1 MKILKN
7 ITSISKAKKAFV
19 CALSAAF
26 AISAAAGVATLAGGD
41 IANAMLSTNIA
52 STITSGGL
60 WNVDDQKFNARPVKD
75 LVKQLTGKP
84 NGTLADLEQA
94 LSESEKGTL
103 TATQIAANNGGKD
116 VVLDSGSNGIQK
128 FTPTYVSR
136 LESGEIIVTLWYAYS
151 QLTEPFSAGWY
162 TGNNADFE
170 FPANMYSSSYIRS
183 FLNGTPYAQ
192 AEGAEPYSTALNI
205 TDSSAVTLNYVGAWE
220 SNYKNFL
227 SDGLTQFMVQPKF
240 VPWQVEAVIKESD
253 SFTDTDAPNSQ
264 LSGEGLNMN
273 PGSQKYLTKGEKGVY
288 YDSWGNDYMWLP
300 SMMEIGFAQNEKS
313 YPGLWDTT
321 VSQRLN
327 KDGKDST
334 TNANGQSIV
343 GGYWT
348 RSADA
353 NASCR
358 NVYYIRNSDFG
369 DNARECDRMSV
380 RPAFHLNLTKVLASL
395 GDNQDNSDLQDEW
408 NRTVEKSL
416 STGRQQTFTLKRN
429 WIADASDDETLS
441 TSFGDG
447 VGFDSG
453 RLCVPQGANIKL
465 NLNGYK
471 IDRNLG
477 KSVDY
482 GNAIY
487 VQDNATFILED
498 TSSAQT
504 GMISGAFNAIDGGGA
519 ILSYSPVIINGGTIC
534 NNKTVKGGGTGIMSR
549 NRVTVNG
556 GTFCNN
562 YAGANGAGSGGA
574 MVVVGEAEINGGVM
588 SDNTAY
594 GTGGAIYVHVLSS
607 LVINGGEILR
617 NYGVSSGGAIASSA
631 AKVSLYG
638 GYIEGNY
645 TLGHG
650 GGVHSYYSDKYS
662 RDYGAVN
669 IYGGEITDNHA
680 QTNGGGIFTTNSN
693 VNIYDGK
700 VNNNRCVARGGG
712 IYVDTN
718 SKLAF
723 YNGEIN
729 DNVSVEHSGGI
740 YINNSSK
747 VTMHNGVMSGNY
759 TNGNG
764 GAVCVGTDGNGSF
777 IMNGGRII
785 NNITGGHG
793 SAIMLNPTTTVTING
808 GLITGNE
815 SKKGAAINNTGDD
828 TLTINGGQIFGNIN
842 SVRVEAPN
850 SNVCIVKDSKI
861 RIGKKL
867 PDNTKIGVHF
877 NSGGTGAV
885 TTGYTT
891 QGNVKAD
898 YNKYF
903 FADLNATNKIA
914 IVSDEIN
921 ITAASEPA
929 KTNVTWRISANGGTP
944 ANRPANEVY
953 YSMEYNPDAYYTI
966 DRVNMTEGISSIY
979 NQNGIPVSN
988 PVSQVGVY
996 KFTAKNPEKYNNP
1009 VYTFE
1014 ITPRSF
1020 NGNKLAV
1027 EVVEK
1032 NLIYNGGELKPE
1044 IKVTY
1049 EGFTLTE
1056 GTDYT
1061 VAYSN
1066 NINAGQGT
1074 VTVTGKGNYFNSKS
1088 VHFDIGKRNLQLR
1101 WGDGTVT
1108 YDGNS
1113 KGVQA
1118 FIEGALSGDTVN
1130 YGVVYEDRNGG
1141 ALNGRLVTPVNAGN
1155 YRAYAVVY
1163 NDNYQFATTAT
1174 VYKDFVIRPNS
1185 VEVVWDENSFTY
1197 TGSALAPTG
1206 YYLDIS
1212 GNRVPVTVGVAGVN
1226 GATLV
1231 GGNSVNAGQY
1241 LATATFADGNYAPA
1255 LDTATL
1261 GYRITPAG
1269 LNVNNGTLNLTYNGE
1284 GQSLTLTVSTA
1295 VTQGTIPQV
1304 SDLIITYYPVL
1315 EGGALGEALAG
1326 EPVAAGRYCAA
1337 VSVNNDNFTT
1347 NETKFYFDINKAD
1360 MSLTESG
1367 AAAGTAITLTYTGN
1381 GVALEFAATG
1391 VKSEN
1396 LDITVQYSANGV
1408 NYGDE
1413 LPVNAGLYTVKITEN
1428 SGNYAEK
1435 IINITVQ
1442 KKTVTVE
1449 WRQDDYAAADGTTF
1463 VWAYDGKKHAPL
1475 FETDDST
1482 VKLVVNGA
1490 ADNGTYTVTA
1500 AFANPEYSK
1509 NYQLVNATAA
1519 CRVENSVITQVLW
1532 YQYGAQTA
1540 LGADEVP
1547 EIEEISV
1554 YGSNGPRLSAY
1565 GVVSVAGAA
1574 KSSQIKLDV
1583 EYTLENGNL
1592 ASFAGM
1598 WSQGVYVARA
1608 SLTGVGALCELPSTV
1623 PADKNFSVV
1632 AQKHD
1637 TETVAGI
1644 VWAVEENGAFVPAA
1658 GYNFVYTGRPQ
1669 SPVALMPN
1677 DAAVEIDLSDPATYT
1692 VLETGGRYTNA
1703 GTYSAFIRP
1712 GNYNVAPEDASFT
1725 YTIAPKA
1732 IEVGWSGDTLSGG
1745 SFEWTFDGAEHGPVA
1760 AAKNVTGVTGEILI
1774 TVEKEVNAGTYTAV
1788 AKVNGNFTITES
1800 DDSSATQ
1807 EYTIKKRVINPLM
1820 VEWSAEDADDRDGYF
1835 VWTHDGASHAPAATL
1850 TVDGVELNIKVTG
1863 ATAEIGSHYAY
1874 AALDENDFANANYSL
1889 TGASK
1894 RFDIVRNTITQ
1905 VLWRDNEFTYDGA
1918 EHKPTAYYVN
1928 DDGEEV
1934 ELEVFGAR
1942 TDAGRY
1948 MAYVESD
1955 SLVLSGSTCE
1965 FTILPKKIAVE
1976 WTVTALVYNGQ
1987 MQKPVATV
1995 KDGRDDGT
2003 DITLQE
2009 GVDYTVTGYKN
2020 AGSHVAV
2027 ITFINGNYTYEEKTD
2042 TCAFEIAQ
2050 KKVTVYWQGVDGA
2063 MVWSY
2068 DGEEHAPE
2076 AQAEQND
2083 LVKGESITI
2092 TVLGAESRV
2101 GEYVAYA
2108 VTDDDNYYLA
2118 NADGNAAERT
2128 YRVKPYAITLEW
2140 HGNADKDGKFEWDYK
2155 GTESF
2160 APTATYTN
2168 WEKDEQGE
2176 YIVHELT
2183 VENGGIMGA
2192 QTDASEQAYT
2202 ATAMLPENCEFSG
2215 GNTKEFKIN
2224 KWTIQ
2229 QVDWSADENAEEIL
2243 DEDGVTVVGYRWTFD
2258 GEMHG
2263 PSAKVHATGASLVV
2277 TGEARGA
2284 GKYVAVAKLS
2294 NPENYAFSDDTAS
2307 QQIEFEILPKEVD
2320 IEWFGVGDVSESDE
2334 NASFDWAYTGNP
2346 ICPVPKFESVDGEMI
2361 TVPVS
2366 GAAITAST
2374 GEYYANA
2381 IDVFNDYNFSASSTM
2396 KAFTIHKKDIT
2407 VSWTGS
2413 VAGVDG
2419 VYTYEF
2425 NGTAQQ
2431 PFAQADV
2438 DGVKFTYSITDA
2450 DGKAVNTVI
2459 SVGTYTVTATP
2470 MDGNY
2475 NSGGEMSVT
2484 VVIEPKS
2491 VEVVWGE
2498 TTLTYNGQNIAP
2510 KAWFI
2515 DASGL
2520 AVELVVTVEGDHSA
2534 AGTYSAVPSLASG
2547 IKDYVLKSSDAQEYK
2562 IVKYTVD
2569 KVEWDFENEEW
2580 KQVTQVT
2587 PPEVTPDP
2595 DEGEDNPVT
2604 GE

>member
-7 ITSISKAKKAFV
+7 INSISKAKKAFV

-41 IANAMLSTNIA
+41 IANAMLKTDITA
-52 STITSGGL
+52 TVTSGGL
-60 WNVDDQKFNARPVKD
+60 WNVDDQKFNAQPVKD

-116 VVLDSGSNGIQK
+116 IIVKSGATTIEN

-151 QLTEPFSAGWY
+151 QLKIPYSAGWHS
-162 TGNNADFE
+162 TDASVELPG
-170 FPANMYSSSYIRS
+170 NMYSASYIRS
-183 FLNGTPYAQ
+183 FISGTPYAA
-192 AEGAEPYSTALNI
+192 AEGATPKTTAILVNDQSQISLDYSGTVW
-205 TDSSAVTLNYVGAWE
+205 DKD
-220 SNYKNFL
+220 YKAFL

-240 VPWQVEAVIKESD
+240 VPWQVSGLGEKTNLGWDWSN
-253 SFTDTDAPNSQ
+253 DAANTQ
-264 LSGEGLNMN
+264 LNPEGLTFL
-273 PGSQKYLTKGEKGVY
+273 YDYTDKGEKGVY
-288 YDSWGNDYMWLP
+288 YDSWGNDYLWLP
-300 SMMEIGFAQNEKS
+300 SLAETGYKQNTNKWV
-313 YPGLWDTT
+313 GLWDTT
-321 VSQRLN
+321 DKQRIN
-327 KDGKDST
+327 NDGQNTSTST
-334 TNANGQSIV
+334 TPATV
-343 GGYWT
+343 GGYWM
-348 RSADA
+348 RCA
-353 NASCR
+353 ASGGSPGATH
-358 NVYYIRNSDFG
+358 YIRNDDYGS
-369 DNARECDRMSV
+369 NMSPYNLASV

-395 GDNQDNSDLQDEW
+395 GDNQDNSDLQEEW
-408 NRTVEKSL
+408 SRTVEKSL

-429 WIADASDDETLS
+429 WIADASDDETIS

-447 VGFDSG
+447 VGFDLG

-477 KSVDY
+477 KSVDC

-487 VQDNATFILED
+487 VQNNATLILED

-504 GMISGAFNAIDGGGA
+504 GMISGAFATLNIGGG
-519 ILSYSPVIINGGTIC
+519 IYNQGNLIINSGTICNNKSNGGGGGGVLSWGNLIINGGTIC
-534 NNKTVKGGGTGIMSR
+534 NNFGGFE
-549 NRVTVNG
+549 V
-556 GTFCNN
+556 
-562 YAGANGAGSGGA
+562 AGSGGGVA
-574 MVVVGEAEINGGVM
+574 AKFNIEINGGIVRDNISLGGGSGLYFS
-588 SDNTAY
+588 SDTHA
-594 GTGGAIYVHVLSS
+594 
-607 LVINGGEILR
+607 VINGGEVLR
-617 NYGVSSGGAIASSA
+617 NRTIGSGGGGA
-631 AKVSLYG
+631 VSTSTDMTLDIYG
-638 GYIEGNY
+638 GKFYGNS
-645 TLGHG
+645 TKNVG
-650 GGVHSYYSDKYS
+650 GGIYISTNSVL
-662 RDYGAVN
+662 N
-669 IYGGEITDNHA
+669 IYGGEISDNQA
-680 QTNGGGIFTTNSN
+680 KESGGGIFTTNST
-693 VNIYDGK
+693 VNIYDAKITDNLATRGGGGYFNQSSK
-700 VNNNRCVARGGG
+700 INIYGGGIDGNFARYYGGG
-712 IYVDTN
+712 IYIMGSSVVM
-718 SKLAF
+718 
-723 YNGEIN
+723 YNGSISNNTTTMLES
-729 DNVSVEHSGGI
+729 DN
-740 YINNSSK
+740 
-747 VTMHNGVMSGNY
+747 
-759 TNGNG
+759 TNGGGVLING
-764 GAVCVGTDGNGSF
+764 GAKFT
-777 IMNGGRII
+777 MNGGRVV
-785 NNITGGHG
+785 NNVVDGTG
-793 SAIMLNPTTTVTING
+793 SAFQVNNEATLTING
-808 GLITGNE
+808 GLITGNNAMR
-815 SKKGAAINNTGDD
+815 GAAINNDSEA
-828 TLTINGGQIFGNIN
+828 TLIINGGQVYGNIN
-842 SVRVEAPN
+842 SKRN
-850 SNVCIVKDSKI
+850 LTSGITSNVGLLAGTKLI
-861 RIGKKL
+861 IGKKL

-877 NSGGTGAV
+877 TAGEASVV

-891 QGNVKAD
+891 QGNAQAD

-903 FADLNATNKIA
+903 FADSLINDLT
-914 IVSDEIN
+914 IVGGEIN
-921 ITAASEPA
+921 IVARQHAA

-944 ANRPANEVY
+944 ANRPANETY

-1174 VYKDFVIRPNS
+1174 VFKDFVIRPNS

-1206 YYLDIS
+1206 YYLDVS

-1231 GGNSVNAGQY
+1231 DGNSVNAGQY

-1255 LDTATL
+1255 RDTATL
-1261 GYRITPAG
+1261 GYIIKPAG
-1269 LNVNNGTLNLTYNGE
+1269 LNVNNETLNLTYNGE
-1284 GQSLTLTVSTA
+1284 GHSLTLTVSTA

-1337 VSVNNDNFTT
+1337 VGVNNDNFTT
-1347 NETKFYFDINKAD
+1347 NETKFYFDINKAE

-1367 AAAGTAITLTYTGN
+1367 AAAGSAITLTYTGN

-1408 NYGDE
+1408 KYGDE
-1413 LPVNAGLYTVKITEN
+1413 LPVNAGLYTVKITEKH
-1428 SGNYAEK
+1428 GNYAEK
-1435 IINITVQ
+1435 IINLTVQ
-1442 KKTVTVE
+1442 KKTVAVE
-1449 WRQDDYAAADGTTF
+1449 WRQDDYAAADGATF

-1475 FETDDST
+1475 FETDDSA

-1490 ADNGTYTVTA
+1490 ANNGTYTVTA
-1500 AFANPEYSK
+1500 AFENSEYSK
-1509 NYQLVNATAA
+1509 NYQLANATAA
-1519 CRVENSVITQVLW
+1519 CRVENSVITEVLW

-1540 LGADEVP
+1540 LGADEAP

-1583 EYTLENGNL
+1583 EYTLEDGNL

-1623 PADKNFSVV
+1623 AADKSFSVV

-1658 GYNFVYTGRPQ
+1658 GYSFVYTGRPQ
-1669 SPVALMPN
+1669 SPVALMPT

-1774 TVEKEVNAGTYTAV
+1774 TVEKEVNAGTYVAV

-1835 VWTHDGASHAPAATL
+1835 VWTHDGALHAPAATL
-1850 TVDGVELNIKVTG
+1850 TVDGVALKIKVTG

-1905 VLWRDNEFTYDGA
+1905 VLWRDNEFTYDGT
-1918 EHKPTAYYVN
+1918 EHKPTAYYLN

-1934 ELEVFGAR
+1934 GLEVFGAR

-1955 SLVLSGSTCE
+1955 SLVLSGATCE

-1995 KDGRDDGT
+1995 IDGRDDGT
-2003 DITLQE
+2003 EITLQE

-2118 NADGNAAERT
+2118 NADGKAAERT

-2168 WEKDEQGE
+2168 WEKDENGE
-2176 YIVHELT
+2176 YIVHGLT

-2243 DEDGVTVVGYRWTFD
+2243 GEDGVTVVGYRWTFD

-2307 QQIEFEILPKEVD
+2307 QQIGFEILPKEVD
-2320 IEWFGVGDVSESDE
+2320 IEWFGVDGVSESDE
-2334 NASFDWAYTGNP
+2334 KASFDWAYTGNP

-2381 IDVFNDYNFSASSTM
+2381 IDVFNDYNFSKSSTM

-2413 VAGVDG
+2413 VEGVDG

-2450 DGKAVNTVI
+2450 DGKTVNTVI

-2491 VEVVWGE
+2491 VAVVWGE
-2498 TTLTYNGQNIAP
+2498 TTLTYNGQDIAP

-2547 IKDYVLKSSDAQEYK
+2547 IKDYVLKSSDAQEYE

-2569 KVEWDFENEEW
+2569 EVEWDFENEEW

>member
-1 MKILKN
+1 
-7 ITSISKAKKAFV
+7 
-19 CALSAAF
+19 
-26 AISAAAGVATLAGGD
+26 
-41 IANAMLSTNIA
+41 
-52 STITSGGL
+52 
-60 WNVDDQKFNARPVKD
+60 
-75 LVKQLTGKP
+75 
-84 NGTLADLEQA
+84 
-94 LSESEKGTL
+94 
-103 TATQIAANNGGKD
+103 
-116 VVLDSGSNGIQK
+116 
-128 FTPTYVSR
+128 
-136 LESGEIIVTLWYAYS
+136 
-151 QLTEPFSAGWY
+151 
-162 TGNNADFE
+162 
-170 FPANMYSSSYIRS
+170 
-183 FLNGTPYAQ
+183 
-192 AEGAEPYSTALNI
+192 
-205 TDSSAVTLNYVGAWE
+205 
-220 SNYKNFL
+220 
-227 SDGLTQFMVQPKF
+227 
-240 VPWQVEAVIKESD
+240 
-253 SFTDTDAPNSQ
+253 
-264 LSGEGLNMN
+264 
-273 PGSQKYLTKGEKGVY
+273 
-288 YDSWGNDYMWLP
+288 
-300 SMMEIGFAQNEKS
+300 
-313 YPGLWDTT
+313 
-321 VSQRLN
+321 
-327 KDGKDST
+327 
-334 TNANGQSIV
+334 
-343 GGYWT
+343 
-348 RSADA
+348 
-353 NASCR
+353 
-358 NVYYIRNSDFG
+358 
-369 DNARECDRMSV
+369 
-380 RPAFHLNLTKVLASL
+380 
-395 GDNQDNSDLQDEW
+395 
-408 NRTVEKSL
+408 
-416 STGRQQTFTLKRN
+416 
-429 WIADASDDETLS
+429 
-441 TSFGDG
+441 
-447 VGFDSG
+447 
-453 RLCVPQGANIKL
+453 
-465 NLNGYK
+465 
-471 IDRNLG
+471 
-477 KSVDY
+477 
-482 GNAIY
+482 
-487 VQDNATFILED
+487 
-498 TSSAQT
+498 
-504 GMISGAFNAIDGGGA
+504 
-519 ILSYSPVIINGGTIC
+519 
-534 NNKTVKGGGTGIMSR
+534 
-549 NRVTVNG
+549 
-556 GTFCNN
+556 
-562 YAGANGAGSGGA
+562 
-574 MVVVGEAEINGGVM
+574 
-588 SDNTAY
+588 
-594 GTGGAIYVHVLSS
+594 
-607 LVINGGEILR
+607 
-617 NYGVSSGGAIASSA
+617 
-631 AKVSLYG
+631 
-638 GYIEGNY
+638 
-645 TLGHG
+645 
-650 GGVHSYYSDKYS
+650 
-662 RDYGAVN
+662 
-669 IYGGEITDNHA
+669 
-680 QTNGGGIFTTNSN
+680 
-693 VNIYDGK
+693 
-700 VNNNRCVARGGG
+700 
-712 IYVDTN
+712 
-718 SKLAF
+718 
-723 YNGEIN
+723 
-729 DNVSVEHSGGI
+729 
-740 YINNSSK
+740 
-747 VTMHNGVMSGNY
+747 MHNGVMSGNY
-759 TNGNG
+759 TTGNG
-764 GAVCVGTDGNGSF
+764 AAICVGTNSNGSF
-777 IMNGGRII
+777 TMNGGRII
-785 NNITGGHG
+785 NNIAGATG
-793 SAIMLNPTTTVTING
+793 SAIMLNPTTTATING
-808 GLITGNE
+808 GLITGNDAMR
-815 SKKGAAINNTGDD
+815 GAAINNEGNA
-828 TLTINGGQIFGNIN
+828 TLIINGGHVYGNIN
-842 SVRVEAPN
+842 SKRTYDGQS
-850 SNVCIVKDSKI
+850 SNIGLLAGSKI
-861 RIGKKL
+861 IIGKKL

-877 NSGGTGAV
+877 IGGRAGVV
-885 TTGYTT
+885 TAGYTAK
-891 QGNVKAD
+891 GNAQAD

-903 FADLNATNKIA
+903 YADVKGNSIA
-914 IVSDEIN
+914 IVGGEIN
-921 ITAASEPA
+921 ITETAHAAR
-929 KTNVTWRISANGGTP
+929 TDVVWRISANGGTP
-944 ANRPANEVY
+944 ANRPANETY

-1061 VAYSN
+1061 VSYSN

-1118 FIEGALSGDTVN
+1118 FIEGVLSGDTVN

-1174 VYKDFVIRPNS
+1174 VFKDFVIRPNS

-1231 GGNSVNAGQY
+1231 DGNSVNAGQY

-1255 LDTATL
+1255 RDTATL
-1261 GYRITPAG
+1261 GYQITPAG
-1269 LNVNNGTLNLTYNGE
+1269 LNVNNETLNLTYNGE

-1337 VSVNNDNFTT
+1337 VGVNNDNFTT
-1347 NETKFYFDINKAD
+1347 DETKFYFDINKAE

-1367 AAAGTAITLTYTGN
+1367 AAAGSAITLTYTGN

-1408 NYGDE
+1408 KYGDE
-1413 LPVNAGLYTVKITEN
+1413 LPVNAGLYTVKITEKH
-1428 SGNYAEK
+1428 GNYADK
-1435 IINITVQ
+1435 IINLTVQ
-1442 KKTVTVE
+1442 KKTVAVE
-1449 WRQDDYAAADGTTF
+1449 WRQDDYAAADGATF

-1475 FETDDST
+1475 FETDDSA

-1490 ADNGTYTVTA
+1490 ANNGTYTVTA
-1500 AFANPEYSK
+1500 AFENSEYSK
-1509 NYQLVNATAA
+1509 NYQLANATAA
-1519 CRVENSVITQVLW
+1519 CRVENSVITEVLW

-1540 LGADEVP
+1540 LGADEAP

-1565 GVVSVAGAA
+1565 GVVSIAGAA

-1583 EYTLENGNL
+1583 EYTLEDGNL

-1623 PADKNFSVV
+1623 PADKSFSVV

-1644 VWAVEENGAFVPAA
+1644 VWAVEENGAFVPAE
-1658 GYNFVYTGRPQ
+1658 GYSFVYTGRPQ
-1669 SPVALMPN
+1669 SPVALMPT

-1745 SFEWTFDGAEHGPVA
+1745 SFEWTFDGAEHGPIA

-1774 TVEKEVNAGTYTAV
+1774 TVEKEVNAGTYVAV

-1835 VWTHDGASHAPAATL
+1835 VWTHDGALHAPAATL
-1850 TVDGVELNIKVTG
+1850 TVDGVALKIKVTG

-1918 EHKPTAYYVN
+1918 EHKPTAYYLN

-1934 ELEVFGAR
+1934 GLEVFGAR

-1955 SLVLSGSTCE
+1955 SLVLSGATCE

-1995 KDGRDDGT
+1995 IDGRDDGAE
-2003 DITLQE
+2003 ITLQE
-2009 GVDYTVTGYKN
+2009 DVDYTVTGYKN

-2118 NADGNAAERT
+2118 NADGKAAERT

-2176 YIVHELT
+2176 YIVHRLT

-2243 DEDGVTVVGYRWTFD
+2243 GEDGVTVVGYRWTFD

-2307 QQIEFEILPKEVD
+2307 QQIGFEILPKEVD
-2320 IEWFGVGDVSESDE
+2320 IEWFGVDGVSESDE
-2334 NASFDWAYTGNP
+2334 KASFDWAYTGNP

-2381 IDVFNDYNFSASSTM
+2381 IDVFNDYNFSKSSTM

-2413 VAGVDG
+2413 VEGVDG

-2450 DGKAVNTVI
+2450 DGKTVNTVI

-2491 VEVVWGE
+2491 VAVVWGE
-2498 TTLTYNGQNIAP
+2498 TTLTYNGQDIAP

-2547 IKDYVLKSSDAQEYK
+2547 IKDYVLESSDAQEYE

-2569 KVEWDFENEEW
+2569 EVEWDFENEEW

>member
-7 ITSISKAKKAFV
+7 INSISKAKKALV

-41 IANAMLSTNIA
+41 IANAMLNTNIA

-60 WNVDDQKFNARPVKD
+60 WNVDDQKFNAQPVKD

-94 LSESEKGTL
+94 LSESENGVI

-116 VVLDSGSNGIQK
+116 IVLDSGNNGIQK

-136 LESGEIIVTLWYAYS
+136 LDNGEIIVTLWYAYS
-151 QLTEPFSAGWY
+151 QLNEPFAAGWY
-162 TGNNADFE
+162 TENGTDFE

-205 TDSSAVTLNYVGAWE
+205 TDSSAVTLNYAGAWE

-240 VPWQVEAVIKESD
+240 VPWQVEAVIKDSD
-253 SFTDTDAPNSQ
+253 SFTGTDAPNSQ

-273 PGSQKYLTKGEKGVY
+273 ACGEKYLTKGEKGVY
-288 YDSWGNDYMWLP
+288 YDSWGNDYMWIP
-300 SMMEIGFAQNEKS
+300 SMMEIGFAQDERL

-321 VSQRLN
+321 VAQRLN
-327 KDGKDST
+327 KDGKAST
-334 TNANGQSIV
+334 STNANGQTIV

-348 RSADA
+348 RSAGVNDYGG
-353 NASCR
+353 R
-358 NVYYIRNSDFG
+358 VYFIRNNDYG
-369 DNARECDRMSV
+369 DNERECSRMSV

-395 GDNQDNSDLQDEW
+395 GDNQDNSDLQEEW
-408 NRTVEKSL
+408 SRTVEKSL

-429 WIADASDDETLS
+429 WIADASDDETIS

-447 VGFDSG
+447 VGFDLG

-477 KSVDY
+477 KSVDC

-487 VQDNATFILED
+487 VQNNATLILED

-504 GMISGAFNAIDGGGA
+504 GMISGAFATLNIGGGIYNQGTTTINSGTICNNKSDGGGGGGVMSWGN
-519 ILSYSPVIINGGTIC
+519 LIINGGTIC
-534 NNKTVKGGGTGIMSR
+534 NNYGGFA
-549 NRVTVNG
+549 V
-556 GTFCNN
+556 
-562 YAGANGAGSGGA
+562 AGSGGGVA
-574 MVVVGEAEINGGVM
+574 AKFDFEMNGGIVRDNISLGGGSGLYFS
-588 SDNTAY
+588 SDTHA
-594 GTGGAIYVHVLSS
+594 
-607 LVINGGEILR
+607 VINGGEVLR
-617 NYGVSSGGAIASSA
+617 NRTIGSGGGGAISTSTNMT
-631 AKVSLYG
+631 LDIYG
-638 GYIEGNY
+638 GKFCGNSSTYI
-645 TLGHG
+645 G
-650 GGVHSYYSDKYS
+650 GGIYISTNSVL
-662 RDYGAVN
+662 N
-669 IYGGEITDNHA
+669 IYGGEISDNQA
-680 QTNGGGIFTTNSN
+680 KESGGGIYTANSTI
-693 VNIYDGK
+693 NIYDGK
-700 VNNNRCVARGGG
+700 INNNRCVARGGG

-764 GAVCVGTDGNGSF
+764 GAVCIGTDGNGSF

-785 NNITGGHG
+785 NNIAGATGA
-793 SAIMLNPTTTVTING
+793 AIMLNPTTTATING
-808 GLITGNE
+808 GLITGNDGQ
-815 SKKGAAINNTGDD
+815 KGAAINSFDNS
-828 TLTINGGQIFGNIN
+828 TLIINGGQVYGNIN
-842 SVRVEAPN
+842 SKRN
-850 SNVCIVKDSKI
+850 LTSGITSNVGVTSSSKI
-861 RIGKKL
+861 IIGKKL

-877 NSGGTGAV
+877 TAGEAGVV
-885 TTGYTT
+885 TSGYTAK
-891 QGNVKAD
+891 GNATAD

-903 FADLNATNKIA
+903 FADSLINDLT
-914 IVSDEIN
+914 IVSGEIN
-921 ITAASEPA
+921 IIAKQHAAR
-929 KTNVTWRISANGGTP
+929 TDVVWRISANGGTP
-944 ANRPANEVY
+944 ANRPANETY

-966 DRVNMTEGISSIY
+966 DRVNMTEGISSIL

-988 PVSQVGVY
+988 PISQVGVY

-1061 VAYSN
+1061 VSYSN

-1118 FIEGALSGDTVN
+1118 FIEGVLSGDTVN

-1174 VYKDFVIRPNS
+1174 VFKDFVIRPNS

-1206 YYLDIS
+1206 YYLDVS

-1231 GGNSVNAGQY
+1231 DGNSVNAGQY

-1255 LDTATL
+1255 RDTATL
-1261 GYRITPAG
+1261 GYIIKPAG
-1269 LNVNNGTLNLTYNGE
+1269 LNVNNETLNLTYNGE
-1284 GQSLTLTVSTA
+1284 GHSLTLTVSTS

-1337 VSVNNDNFTT
+1337 VGVNNDNFTT
-1347 NETKFYFDINKAD
+1347 NETKFYFDINKAE

-1367 AAAGTAITLTYTGN
+1367 AAAGAAITLTYTGN

-1413 LPVNAGLYTVKITEN
+1413 LPVNAGLYTVKITEKH
-1428 SGNYAEK
+1428 GNYADK
-1435 IINITVQ
+1435 IINLTVQ
-1442 KKTVTVE
+1442 KKTVAVE
-1449 WRQDDYAAADGTTF
+1449 WRQDDYCAADGATF

-1475 FETDDST
+1475 FETDDSA

-1490 ADNGTYTVTA
+1490 ANNGTYTVTA
-1500 AFANPEYSK
+1500 AFANSEYSK

-1519 CRVENSVITQVLW
+1519 CRVENSVITEVLW

-1540 LGADEVP
+1540 LGADEAP

-1583 EYTLENGNL
+1583 EYTLEDGNL

-1623 PADKNFSVV
+1623 PADKSFSVV

-1658 GYNFVYTGRPQ
+1658 GYSFVYTGRPQ
-1669 SPVALMPN
+1669 SPVALMPT

-1835 VWTHDGASHAPAATL
+1835 VWTHDGALHAPAATL
-1850 TVDGVELNIKVTG
+1850 TVDGVALKIKVTG

-1918 EHKPTAYYVN
+1918 EHKPTAYYLN

-1934 ELEVFGAR
+1934 GLEVFGAR

-1955 SLVLSGSTCE
+1955 SLVLSGATCE

-1995 KDGRDDGT
+1995 IDGRDDGT
-2003 DITLQE
+2003 EITLQE
-2009 GVDYTVTGYKN
+2009 DVDYTVTGYKN

-2118 NADGNAAERT
+2118 NADGKAAERT

-2168 WEKDEQGE
+2168 WEKDENGE
-2176 YIVHELT
+2176 YIVHGLT

-2243 DEDGVTVVGYRWTFD
+2243 GEDGVTVVGYRWTFD

-2307 QQIEFEILPKEVD
+2307 QQIGFEILPKEVD
-2320 IEWFGVGDVSESDE
+2320 IEWFGVDGVSESDE
-2334 NASFDWAYTGNP
+2334 KASFDWAYTGNP

-2381 IDVFNDYNFSASSTM
+2381 IDVFNDYNFSKSSTM

-2413 VAGVDG
+2413 VEGVDG

-2450 DGKAVNTVI
+2450 DGKTVNTVI

-2491 VEVVWGE
+2491 VAVVWGE
-2498 TTLTYNGQNIAP
+2498 TTLTYNGQDIAP

-2547 IKDYVLKSSDAQEYK
+2547 IKDYVLKSSDAQEYE

>member
-41 IANAMLSTNIA
+41 IANAMLKTDITA
-52 STITSGGL
+52 TVTSGGL
-60 WNVDDQKFNARPVKD
+60 WNVDDQKFNAQPVKD

-116 VVLDSGSNGIQK
+116 IIVKSGATTIEN

-151 QLTEPFSAGWY
+151 QLKIPFSAGWY
-162 TGNNADFE
+162 STDASIELPG
-170 FPANMYSSSYIRS
+170 NMYSASYIRS
-183 FLNGTPYAQ
+183 FISGTPYAA
-192 AEGAEPYSTALNI
+192 AEGATPKTTAILVNDQSLISLDYSGTVW
-205 TDSSAVTLNYVGAWE
+205 DKD
-220 SNYKNFL
+220 YKAFL

-240 VPWQVEAVIKESD
+240 VPWQVSGLGEKTNLGWDWSN
-253 SFTDTDAPNSQ
+253 DAANTQLNS
-264 LSGEGLNMN
+264 EGLTFLYDY
-273 PGSQKYLTKGEKGVY
+273 SDKGEKGVY
-288 YDSWGNDYMWLP
+288 YDSWGNDYLWLP
-300 SMMEIGFAQNEKS
+300 SLAETGYKQNANKWV
-313 YPGLWDTT
+313 GLWDTT
-321 VSQRLN
+321 DNQRVN
-327 KDGKDST
+327 NDGQNTTST
-334 TNANGQSIV
+334 TTPAILS
-343 GGYWT
+343 GYWM
-348 RSADA
+348 RSASSSGSSGA
-353 NASCR
+353 VHYQR
-358 NVYYIRNSDFG
+358 NDDYGSNVMPSNL
-369 DNARECDRMSV
+369 ASV

-429 WIADASDDETLS
+429 WIADASDDEAIS

-477 KSVDY
+477 KAVDY

-487 VQDNATFILED
+487 VQNNATFILED

-504 GMISGAFNAIDGGGA
+504 GMISGAFNAIDGGGGV
-519 ILSYSPVIINGGTIC
+519 LNWGNLTLNGGTIC
-534 NNKTVKGGGTGIMSR
+534 NNKTTKGGGTGIMSR
-549 NRVTVNG
+549 HIVTVNG
-556 GTFCNN
+556 GTICNN
-562 YAGANGAGSGGA
+562 YASGSGGA

-588 SDNTAY
+588 SDNTAA

-617 NYGVSSGGAIASSA
+617 NYGVSSGGAIASSS

-638 GYIEGNY
+638 GYIVGNY
-645 TLGHG
+645 TLSHG
-650 GGVHSYYSDKYS
+650 GAIHSYYSDNYS

-669 IYGGEITDNHA
+669 IYSGEISDNYA

-700 VNNNRCVARGGG
+700 INNNRSVARGGG

-740 YINNSSK
+740 YINNNSK
-747 VTMHNGVMSGNY
+747 VTMYNGVMSGNY
-759 TNGNG
+759 TTGNG

-793 SAIMLNPTTTVTING
+793 SAIMLNPTAKVTING
-808 GLITGNE
+808 GLITDNE
-815 SKKGAAINNTGDD
+815 AKKGAAINNTGDD

-861 RIGKKL
+861 IIGKKL

-877 NSGGTGAV
+877 NSGGTGVV

-929 KTNVTWRISANGGTP
+929 KTNVTWRISPNGGTP
-944 ANRPANEVY
+944 VNRPANEVY

-1066 NINAGQGT
+1066 NINAGHGT

-1261 GYRITPAG
+1261 GYVITPAG

-1284 GQSLTLTVSTA
+1284 GQSLTLTVSTS
-1295 VTQGTIPQV
+1295 VTQGDIPQV

-1428 SGNYAEK
+1428 SGNYADK

-1500 AFANPEYSK
+1500 AFANSEYSK

-1519 CRVENSVITQVLW
+1519 CRVDNSVITEVLW

-1712 GNYNVAPEDASFT
+1712 GDYNVAPEDASFT

-1850 TVDGVELNIKVTG
+1850 TVDGVKLNIKVTG

-1934 ELEVFGAR
+1934 GLEVFGAR

-1995 KDGRDDGT
+1995 KDVRGEGDE
-2003 DITLQE
+2003 ITLQE

-2083 LVKGESITI
+2083 VVKGESITI

-2140 HGNADKDGKFEWDYK
+2140 HGNADNDGKFEWDYK

-2176 YIVHELT
+2176 FIVHELT

-2243 DEDGVTVVGYRWTFD
+2243 GEDGVTVVGYRWTFD

-2263 PSAKVHATGASLVV
+2263 PSARVHATGASLVV

-2498 TTLTYNGQNIAP
+2498 TTLTYNGQDIAP

-2547 IKDYVLKSSDAQEYK
+2547 IKDYVLKSSDAQEYE

>member
-41 IANAMLSTNIA
+41 IANAMTDITRFEY
-52 STITSGGL
+52 TIDGQL
-60 WNVDDQKFNARPVKD
+60 WNKTDQKFNAQPIRD
-75 LVKQLTGKP
+75 LVKQITGKP

-94 LSESEKGTL
+94 LSESEKGVI
-103 TATQIAANNGGKD
+103 TATQIAANNNGKD
-116 VVLDSGSNGIQK
+116 IVVK
-128 FTPTYVSR
+128 FFDGMVDTLTPVYVSR
-136 LESGEIIVTLWYAYS
+136 LESGEIIVTIMTTANGGVIPYTL
-151 QLTEPFSAGWY
+151 GWY
-162 TGNNADFE
+162 SDSTNFTY
-170 FPANMYSSSYIRS
+170 PSNMYSSSYVRS
-183 FLNGTPYAQ
+183 FINGTPYATVD
-192 AEGAEPYSTALNI
+192 GATEDTNI
-205 TDSSAVTLNYVGAWE
+205 NVTDGSSVYLDYVGGQHQLW
-220 SNYKNFL
+220 KDVL
-227 SDGLTQFMVQPKF
+227 SDGKTQFMVQPKF
-240 VPWQVEAVIKESD
+240 VPWQYDQVNVSNLKATTGDWGSWSD
-253 SFTDTDAPNSQ
+253 DPYNTQ
-264 LSGEGLNMN
+264 LSSENVN
-273 PGSQKYLTKGEKGVY
+273 VSVDYSDKGEKGVY
-288 YDSWGNDYMWLP
+288 YDSWGNDYIWLP
-300 SMMEIGFAQNEKS
+300 SVLEMGYVESSSKKENT
-313 YPGLWDTT
+313 GLWETT
-321 VSQRLN
+321 SNQRKNIVVDKGSYLADCYWLR
-327 KDGKDST
+327 DGTSRGGEAYVIQAEDSGSYSSVT
-334 TNANGQSIV
+334 K
-343 GGYWT
+343 GY
-348 RSADA
+348 
-353 NASCR
+353 C
-358 NVYYIRNSDFG
+358 Y
-369 DNARECDRMSV
+369 

-477 KSVDY
+477 KAVDY
-482 GNAIY
+482 GNAIC

-504 GMISGAFNAIDGGGA
+504 GMISGGFATMNIGGG
-519 ILSYSPVIINGGTIC
+519 IYSQGNLIINSGTICNNKSNGGGGGGVLSWGNLIINGGTIC
-534 NNKTVKGGGTGIMSR
+534 NNYGGFE
-549 NRVTVNG
+549 V
-556 GTFCNN
+556 
-562 YAGANGAGSGGA
+562 AGSGGGVA
-574 MVVVGEAEINGGVM
+574 AKFNIEINGGIVR
-588 SDNTAY
+588 DNISL
-594 GTGGAIYVHVLSS
+594 GGGSGLYFSS
-607 LVINGGEILR
+607 ETHAVINGGEVLR
-617 NYGVSSGGAIASSA
+617 NRTIGSGGGGA
-631 AKVSLYG
+631 VSTSTNMTLDIYG
-638 GYIEGNY
+638 GKFYGNSSTY
-645 TLGHG
+645 VG
-650 GGVHSYYSDKYS
+650 GGIYVGTNS
-662 RDYGAVN
+662 VLN
-669 IYGGEITDNHA
+669 IYGGEISDNQAQTSGGGIYTANSTVNIYDAKITDNLA
-680 QTNGGGIFTTNSN
+680 TRGGGGYFNQSSKINIYGGEIDGNFARYYGGGIYIMGSSVVMYNGSISNNTTTMLESDNTNGGGVLI
-693 VNIYDGK
+693 
-700 VNNNRCVARGGG
+700 
-712 IYVDTN
+712 
-718 SKLAF
+718 
-723 YNGEIN
+723 
-729 DNVSVEHSGGI
+729 
-740 YINNSSK
+740 
-747 VTMHNGVMSGNY
+747 
-759 TNGNG
+759 NG
-764 GAVCVGTDGNGSF
+764 GAKFT
-777 IMNGGRII
+777 MNGGRVV
-785 NNITGGHG
+785 NNVVDGTG
-793 SAIMLNPTTTVTING
+793 SAFQVNNEATLTING
-808 GLITGNE
+808 GLITGNDAMR
-815 SKKGAAINNTGDD
+815 GAAINNDSKA
-828 TLTINGGQIFGNIN
+828 TLIINGGQVYGNIN
-842 SVRVEAPN
+842 SKRGAAN
-850 SNVCIVKDSKI
+850 GKTSNIGLLAGTKLI
-861 RIGKKL
+861 IGKKL

-877 NSGGTGAV
+877 TAGETGVV

-891 QGNVKAD
+891 QGNATAD

-903 FADLNATNKIA
+903 FADTLITDLTV
-914 IVSDEIN
+914 VSGEIN
-921 ITAASEPA
+921 IVAKQHAAR
-929 KTNVTWRISANGGTP
+929 TDVVWRISANGSTP
-944 ANRPANEVY
+944 ANRPADEIY

-1231 GGNSVNAGQY
+1231 DGNSVNAGQY

-1284 GQSLTLTVSTA
+1284 GQSLTLTVSTS
-1295 VTQGTIPQV
+1295 VTQGDIPQV

-1500 AFANPEYSK
+1500 AFANSEYSK

-1519 CRVENSVITQVLW
+1519 CRVDNSVITEVLW

-1623 PADKNFSVV
+1623 SADKNFSVV

-1835 VWTHDGASHAPAATL
+1835 VWTHDGASHAPTATL
-1850 TVDGVELNIKVTG
+1850 TVDGVKLNIKVTG

-1918 EHKPTAYYVN
+1918 EHKPTAYYLN

-1934 ELEVFGAR
+1934 GLEVFGAR

-1955 SLVLSGSTCE
+1955 SLVLSGATCE

-1995 KDGRDDGT
+1995 KDVRGEGDE
-2003 DITLQE
+2003 ITLQE

-2140 HGNADKDGKFEWDYK
+2140 HGNADNDGKFEWDYK

-2547 IKDYVLKSSDAQEYK
+2547 IKDYVLKSSDAQEYE

>member
-41 IANAMLSTNIA
+41 IANAMLNTNIA

-60 WNVDDQKFNARPVKD
+60 WNVDDQKFNAQPVKD

-151 QLTEPFSAGWY
+151 QLKVPYSAGWY
-162 TGNNADFE
+162 STDASFE

-183 FLNGTPYAQ
+183 FLNGTPYAA
-192 AEGAEPYSTALNI
+192 AEGATPKTTAILVNDQSQISLDYSGTVW
-205 TDSSAVTLNYVGAWE
+205 DKD
-220 SNYKNFL
+220 YKAFV
-227 SDGLTQFMVQPKF
+227 SDGFSQFIVQPKF
-240 VPWQVEAVIKESD
+240 VPWQNTGLGEK
-253 SFTDTDAPNSQ
+253 TDFGWSWSHDAPNTQ
-264 LSGEGLNMN
+264 LNSDGLSFINDY
-273 PGSQKYLTKGEKGVY
+273 SDKGEKGVY
-288 YDSWGNDYMWLP
+288 YDSWGNDYFWLP
-300 SMMEIGFAQNEKS
+300 AMVETGYKQSDKKWV
-313 YPGLWDTT
+313 GLWDTT
-321 VSQRLN
+321 DSQRLN
-327 KDGKDST
+327 YNGEYTDSGT
-334 TNANGQSIV
+334 GPVAIGAYWLRSVSTGGSSANIHI
-343 GGYWT
+343 
-348 RSADA
+348 
-353 NASCR
+353 
-358 NVYYIRNSDFG
+358 IRN
-369 DNARECDRMSV
+369 DNNGSNTTPSNLCSV

-504 GMISGAFNAIDGGGA
+504 GMISGGFATMNIGGG
-519 ILSYSPVIINGGTIC
+519 IYSRGNLIINSGTICNNKAAGGGGGGVMSWDNLIINGGTIC
-534 NNKTVKGGGTGIMSR
+534 NNFGGFVVGGIGGGVVAKYDFEM
-549 NRVTVNG
+549 NG
-556 GTFCNN
+556 GIVC
-562 YAGANGAGSGGA
+562 
-574 MVVVGEAEINGGVM
+574 
-588 SDNTAY
+588 DNTSSQ
-594 GTGGAIYVHVLSS
+594 GGGGIYISGDS
-607 LVINGGEILR
+607 NIVINGGEITG
-617 NYGVSSGGAIASSA
+617 NHTIKGGGAGLH
-631 AKVSLYG
+631 V
-638 GYIEGNY
+638 
-645 TLGHG
+645 
-650 GGVHSYYSDKYS
+650 GVDST
-662 RDYGAVN
+662 AN
-669 IYGGEITDNHA
+669 IYGGKIIGNFNGLASGGGIYVNSGKINLYGGEIADNYA
-680 QTNGGGIFTTNSN
+680 KESGGGIFTTNST
-693 VNIYDGK
+693 VNIYDEK
-700 VNNNRCVARGGG
+700 VNDNESQRGGGVYFNQSSKINIYGGEIDGNKSALYGGG
-712 IYVDTN
+712 IYVYDSTFT
-718 SKLAF
+718 LH
-723 YNGEIN
+723 NGVISN
-729 DNVSVEHSGGI
+729 NVSHDGGGI
-740 YINNSSK
+740 YASAAP
-747 VTMHNGVMSGNY
+747 T
-759 TNGNG
+759 
-764 GAVCVGTDGNGSF
+764 SF
-777 IMNGGRII
+777 GYVIMNGGRII
-785 NNITGGHG
+785 NNIAGSTGA
-793 SAIMLNPTTTVTING
+793 AISFDRVKVTING
-808 GLITGNE
+808 GLITGNDGQG
-815 SKKGAAINNTGDD
+815 GAALNNNEES
-828 TLTINGGQIFGNIN
+828 TLTINGGQIYGNIN
-842 SVRVEAPN
+842 SKRNATSGKI
-850 SNVCIVKDSKI
+850 SNVGLMKNSKI
-861 RIGKKL
+861 TIGKRL

-877 NSGGTGAV
+877 TAGETGVV
-885 TTGYTT
+885 TAGYTT
-891 QGNVKAD
+891 QGNAQAD

-903 FADLNATNKIA
+903 FADSLINDLA
-914 IVSDEIN
+914 IVSGEIN
-921 ITAASEPA
+921 IIARQHAAR
-929 KTNVTWRISANGGTP
+929 TDVVWRISANGGTP
-944 ANRPANEVY
+944 ANRPANETY

-1118 FIEGALSGDTVN
+1118 FVEGALSGDTVN

-1284 GQSLTLTVSTA
+1284 GQSLTLTVSTS

-1396 LDITVQYSANGV
+1396 LDITVQYSSNGV

-1500 AFANPEYSK
+1500 AFANSEYSK

-1519 CRVENSVITQVLW
+1519 CRVDNSVITEVLW

-1608 SLTGVGALCELPSTV
+1608 SLTGVGALCELPSDVT
-1623 PADKNFSVV
+1623 ADKNFSVV

-1850 TVDGVELNIKVTG
+1850 TVDGVKLNIKVTG

-1934 ELEVFGAR
+1934 GLEVFGAR

-1995 KDGRDDGT
+1995 KDVRGEGT
-2003 DITLQE
+2003 EITLQE

-2083 LVKGESITI
+2083 VVKGESITI

-2140 HGNADKDGKFEWDYK
+2140 HGNADNDGKFEWDYK

-2547 IKDYVLKSSDAQEYK
+2547 IKDYVLKSSDAQEYE

>member
-41 IANAMLSTNIA
+41 IANAMLKTDITA
-52 STITSGGL
+52 TVTSGGL
-60 WNVDDQKFNARPVKD
+60 WNVDDQKFNAQPVKD

-116 VVLDSGSNGIQK
+116 IIVKSGATTIEN

-151 QLTEPFSAGWY
+151 QLKIPFSAGWY
-162 TGNNADFE
+162 STDASIELPG
-170 FPANMYSSSYIRS
+170 NMYSASYIRS
-183 FLNGTPYAQ
+183 FISGTPYAA
-192 AEGAEPYSTALNI
+192 AEGATPKTTAILVNDQSLISLDYSGTVW
-205 TDSSAVTLNYVGAWE
+205 DKD
-220 SNYKNFL
+220 YKAFL

-240 VPWQVEAVIKESD
+240 VPWQVSGLGEKTNLGWDWSN
-253 SFTDTDAPNSQ
+253 DAANTQLNS
-264 LSGEGLNMN
+264 EGLTFLYDY
-273 PGSQKYLTKGEKGVY
+273 SDKGEKGVY
-288 YDSWGNDYMWLP
+288 YDSWGNDYLWLP
-300 SMMEIGFAQNEKS
+300 SLAETGYKQNANKWV
-313 YPGLWDTT
+313 GLWDTT
-321 VSQRLN
+321 DNQRVN
-327 KDGKDST
+327 NDGQNTTST
-334 TNANGQSIV
+334 TTPAILS
-343 GGYWT
+343 GYWM
-348 RSADA
+348 RSASSSGSSGA
-353 NASCR
+353 VHYQR
-358 NVYYIRNSDFG
+358 NDDYGSNVMPSNL
-369 DNARECDRMSV
+369 ASV

-429 WIADASDDETLS
+429 WIADASDDEAIS

-477 KSVDY
+477 KAVDY

-487 VQDNATFILED
+487 VQNNATFILED

-504 GMISGAFNAIDGGGA
+504 GMISGAFNAIDDGGGV
-519 ILSYSPVIINGGTIC
+519 LNWGNLTLNGGTIC
-534 NNKTVKGGGTGIMSR
+534 NNKTTKGGGTGIMSR
-549 NRVTVNG
+549 HIVTVNG
-556 GTFCNN
+556 GTICNN
-562 YAGANGAGSGGA
+562 YASGSGGA

-588 SDNTAY
+588 SDNTAA

-617 NYGVSSGGAIASSA
+617 NYGVSSGGAIVSSS

-638 GYIEGNY
+638 GYIVGNY
-645 TLGHG
+645 TLSHG
-650 GGVHSYYSDKYS
+650 GAIHSYYSDNYS

-669 IYGGEITDNHA
+669 IYSGEISDNYA

-700 VNNNRCVARGGG
+700 INNNRSVARGGG

-740 YINNSSK
+740 YINNNSK
-747 VTMHNGVMSGNY
+747 VTMYNGVMSGNY
-759 TNGNG
+759 TTGNG

-793 SAIMLNPTTTVTING
+793 SAIMLNPTAKVTING
-808 GLITGNE
+808 GLITDNE
-815 SKKGAAINNTGDD
+815 TKKGAAINNTGDD

-861 RIGKKL
+861 IIGKKL

-877 NSGGTGAV
+877 NSGGTGVV

-929 KTNVTWRISANGGTP
+929 KTNVTWRISPNGGTP
-944 ANRPANEVY
+944 VNRPANEVY

-1066 NINAGQGT
+1066 NINAGHGT

-1261 GYRITPAG
+1261 GYVITPAG

-1284 GQSLTLTVSTA
+1284 GQSLTLTVSTS
-1295 VTQGTIPQV
+1295 VTQGDIPQV

-1428 SGNYAEK
+1428 SGNYADK

-1500 AFANPEYSK
+1500 AFANSEYSK

-1519 CRVENSVITQVLW
+1519 CRVDNSVITEVLW

-1712 GNYNVAPEDASFT
+1712 GDYNVAPEDASFT

-1850 TVDGVELNIKVTG
+1850 TVDGVKLNIKVTG

-1934 ELEVFGAR
+1934 GLEVFGAR

-1995 KDGRDDGT
+1995 KDVRGEGDE
-2003 DITLQE
+2003 ITLQE

-2083 LVKGESITI
+2083 VVKGESITI

-2140 HGNADKDGKFEWDYK
+2140 HGNADNDGKFEWDYK

-2176 YIVHELT
+2176 FIVHELT

-2243 DEDGVTVVGYRWTFD
+2243 GEDGVTVVGYRWTFD

-2263 PSAKVHATGASLVV
+2263 PSARVHATGASLVV

-2547 IKDYVLKSSDAQEYK
+2547 IKDYVLKSSDAQEYE

>member
-7 ITSISKAKKAFV
+7 INSISKAKKALV

-41 IANAMLSTNIA
+41 IANAMLKTDIMA
-52 STITSGGL
+52 TVTSGGL
-60 WNVDDQKFNARPVKD
+60 WNVDDQKFNAQPVKD

-94 LSESEKGTL
+94 LSESENGVI

-116 VVLDSGSNGIQK
+116 IIVKSGATTIEN

-136 LESGEIIVTLWYAYS
+136 LESGEVIVTLWYAYS
-151 QLTEPFSAGWY
+151 QLKIPYSAGWHS
-162 TGNNADFE
+162 TDASVELPG
-170 FPANMYSSSYIRS
+170 NMYSASYIRS
-183 FLNGTPYAQ
+183 FLNGTPYAV
-192 AEGAEPYSTALNI
+192 AEGATPKTTAILVNDQSKISLDYSGTI
-205 TDSSAVTLNYVGAWE
+205 WDKD
-220 SNYKNFL
+220 YKVFL

-240 VPWQVEAVIKESD
+240 VPWQVSGLGEKTNLGWDWSN
-253 SFTDTDAPNSQ
+253 DAANTQ
-264 LSGEGLNMN
+264 LNPEGLTFL
-273 PGSQKYLTKGEKGVY
+273 YDYTDKGEKGVY
-288 YDSWGNDYMWLP
+288 YDSWGNDYLWLP
-300 SMMEIGFAQNEKS
+300 SLAETGYKQNTNKWV
-313 YPGLWDTT
+313 GLWDTT
-321 VSQRLN
+321 DKQRIN
-327 KDGKDST
+327 NDGQNTSTST
-334 TNANGQSIV
+334 TPATV
-343 GGYWT
+343 GGYWM
-348 RSADA
+348 RCA
-353 NASCR
+353 ASGGSPGATH
-358 NVYYIRNSDFG
+358 YIRNDDYGS
-369 DNARECDRMSV
+369 NMSPYNLASV

-395 GDNQDNSDLQDEW
+395 GDNQDNSDLQEEW

-429 WIADASDDETLS
+429 WIADASDDETIS

-447 VGFDSG
+447 VGFDLG

-477 KSVDY
+477 KSVDC

-487 VQDNATFILED
+487 VQNNATLILED

-519 ILSYSPVIINGGTIC
+519 ILNMGTATINGGTIC
-534 NNKTVKGGGTGIMSR
+534 NNKTAKGGGTGIMSR

-556 GTFCNN
+556 GTICNN
-562 YAGANGAGSGGA
+562 YAVGSGPA

-588 SDNTAY
+588 SDNTAV
-594 GTGGAIYVHVLSS
+594 GTGGAIYVHYRSPLT
-607 LVINGGEILR
+607 INGGEILR
-617 NYGVSSGGAIASSA
+617 NHSGT
-631 AKVSLYG
+631 
-638 GYIEGNY
+638 N
-645 TLGHG
+645 G
-650 GGVHSYYSDKYS
+650 GGVHVSSGHIIVNGGVMSGNYSLLQG
-662 RDYGAVN
+662 GALSVQISGENGVPTAN
-669 IYGGEITDNHA
+669 IYGGEITDNYA
-680 QTNGGGIFTTNSN
+680 QRNGGGIYTYNTTL
-693 VNIYDGK
+693 NIYDGK
-700 VNNNRCVARGGG
+700 VNNNRSIERGGG
-712 IYVDTN
+712 IYVDAN

-747 VTMHNGVMSGNY
+747 VTMHNGVISGNY
-759 TNGNG
+759 TEGNG
-764 GAVCVGTDGNGSF
+764 AAICVGTNSNGSF
-777 IMNGGRII
+777 TMNGGRIM
-785 NNITGGHG
+785 NNIAG
-793 SAIMLNPTTTVTING
+793 SYGAAIMLNPYTSVTING
-808 GLITGNE
+808 GLITGNDGQG
-815 SKKGAAINNTGDD
+815 GAAINSYSNS
-828 TLTINGGQIFGNIN
+828 TLTLNGGQVYGNIN
-842 SVRVEAPN
+842 SKRN
-850 SNVCIVKDSKI
+850 LTSGKTSNIGLLAGTKLT
-861 RIGKKL
+861 IGKKL

-877 NSGGTGAV
+877 TAGEAGVV
-885 TTGYTT
+885 TAGYTAK
-891 QGNVKAD
+891 GNATAD

-903 FADLNATNKIA
+903 FADSLINDLTV
-914 IVSDEIN
+914 VSGEIN
-921 ITAASEPA
+921 IIAKQHAAR
-929 KTNVTWRISANGGTP
+929 TDVVWRISANGGTP
-944 ANRPANEVY
+944 ANRPANETY

-1118 FIEGALSGDTVN
+1118 FIEGVLSGDTVN

-1174 VYKDFVIRPNS
+1174 VFKDFVIRPNS

-1206 YYLDIS
+1206 YYLDVS

-1255 LDTATL
+1255 RDTATL
-1261 GYRITPAG
+1261 GYEITPAG
-1269 LNVNNGTLNLTYNGE
+1269 LNVNNETLNLTYNGE

-1337 VSVNNDNFTT
+1337 VGVNNDNFTT
-1347 NETKFYFDINKAD
+1347 NETKFYFDINKAE

-1367 AAAGTAITLTYTGN
+1367 AAAGSAITLTYTGN

-1408 NYGDE
+1408 KYGDE
-1413 LPVNAGLYTVKITEN
+1413 LPVNAGLYTVKITEKH
-1428 SGNYAEK
+1428 GNYADK

-1442 KKTVTVE
+1442 KKTVAVE
-1449 WRQDDYAAADGTTF
+1449 WRQDDYAAADGATF

-1475 FETDDST
+1475 FETDDSA

-1490 ADNGTYTVTA
+1490 ANNGTYTVTA
-1500 AFANPEYSK
+1500 AFANSEYSK
-1509 NYQLVNATAA
+1509 NYQLANATAA
-1519 CRVENSVITQVLW
+1519 CRVENSVITEVLW

-1540 LGADEVP
+1540 LGADEAP

-1583 EYTLENGNL
+1583 EYTLEDGNL

-1623 PADKNFSVV
+1623 PADKSFSVV

-1658 GYNFVYTGRPQ
+1658 GYSFVYTGRPQ
-1669 SPVALMPN
+1669 SPVALMPT

-1774 TVEKEVNAGTYTAV
+1774 TVEKEVNAGTYVAV

-1835 VWTHDGASHAPAATL
+1835 VWTHDGALHAPAATL
-1850 TVDGVELNIKVTG
+1850 TVDGVALKIKVTG

-1905 VLWRDNEFTYDGA
+1905 VLWRDNEFTYDGT
-1918 EHKPTAYYVN
+1918 EHKPTAYYLN

-1934 ELEVFGAR
+1934 GLEVFGAR

-1955 SLVLSGSTCE
+1955 SLVLSGATCE

-1995 KDGRDDGT
+1995 IDGRDDGT
-2003 DITLQE
+2003 EITLQE
-2009 GVDYTVTGYKN
+2009 DVDYTVTGYKN

-2083 LVKGESITI
+2083 LVKGESIAI

-2118 NADGNAAERT
+2118 NADGKAAERT

-2168 WEKDEQGE
+2168 WEKDENGE
-2176 YIVHELT
+2176 YIVHGLT

-2243 DEDGVTVVGYRWTFD
+2243 GEDGVTVIGYRWTFD

-2307 QQIEFEILPKEVD
+2307 QQIGFEILPKEVD
-2320 IEWFGVGDVSESDE
+2320 IEWFGVDGVSESDE
-2334 NASFDWAYTGNP
+2334 KASFDWAYTGNP

-2381 IDVFNDYNFSASSTM
+2381 IDVFNDYNFSKSSTM

-2413 VAGVDG
+2413 VEGVDG

-2491 VEVVWGE
+2491 VAVVWGE
-2498 TTLTYNGQNIAP
+2498 TTLTYNGQDIAP

-2547 IKDYVLKSSDAQEYK
+2547 IKDYVLESSDAQEYE

-2569 KVEWDFENEEW
+2569 EVEWDFENEEW

>member
-7 ITSISKAKKAFV
+7 INSISKAKKALV

-41 IANAMLSTNIA
+41 IANAMTDA
-52 STITSGGL
+52 TRFEYTIDGQL
-60 WNVDDQKFNARPVKD
+60 WNKTDQKFNAQPIKD
-75 LVKQLTGKP
+75 LVKQITGKP

-94 LSESEKGTL
+94 LSESEKGVI
-103 TATQIAANNGGKD
+103 TATQIAANNNGKD
-116 VVLDSGSNGIQK
+116 VVVRFCDGMSDTL
-128 FTPTYVSR
+128 TPAYVSR
-136 LESGEIIVTLWYAYS
+136 LESGEIIVTIMTTANGGVIPYT
-151 QLTEPFSAGWY
+151 QGWY
-162 TGNNADFE
+162 SDSTDFTY
-170 FPANMYSSSYIRS
+170 PSNMYSSSYVRS
-183 FLNGTPYAQ
+183 FMNGTPYATV
-192 AEGAEPYSTALNI
+192 AGATEDTNI
-205 TDSSAVTLNYVGAWE
+205 NVTDGSSVYLDYVGVQHAMWQDV
-220 SNYKNFL
+220 L
-227 SDGLTQFMVQPKF
+227 SDGKTQFMVQPKF
-240 VPWQVEAVIKESD
+240 VPWQYDQVNVSNLKATTGDWGSWNND
-253 SFTDTDAPNSQ
+253 PYNTQ
-264 LSGEGLNMN
+264 LSSDNVN
-273 PGSQKYLTKGEKGVY
+273 VSVDYSDKGEKGVY
-288 YDSWGNDYMWLP
+288 YDSWGNDYVWLP
-300 SMMEIGFAQNEKS
+300 SVLEMGYVESSSKKENT
-313 YPGLWDTT
+313 GLWETT
-321 VSQRLN
+321 SNQRKNIVVDRDSYLADSYWLR
-327 KDGKDST
+327 DGTSSGGGAYVIKAEDSGSYSSVT
-334 TNANGQSIV
+334 K
-343 GGYWT
+343 GYCY
-348 RSADA
+348 RA
-353 NASCR
+353 
-358 NVYYIRNSDFG
+358 
-369 DNARECDRMSV
+369 
-380 RPAFHLNLTKVLASL
+380 AFHLNLTKVLASL
-395 GDNQDNSDLQDEW
+395 GDNQDNSDLQEEW
-408 NRTVEKSL
+408 SRTVEKSL
-416 STGRQQTFTLKRN
+416 TTKTQQTFTLKRN
-429 WIADASDDETLS
+429 WIADASDDETIS

-447 VGFDSG
+447 VGFDLG
-453 RLCVPQGANIKL
+453 RLCVPSGANIKL
-465 NLNGYK
+465 NLNGHK

-477 KSVDY
+477 KAVDG
-482 GNAIY
+482 GNVIL
-487 VQDNATFILED
+487 VKNNATFTLED

-504 GMISGAFNAIDGGGA
+504 GMISGAFNAIDGGGGV
-519 ILSYSPVIINGGTIC
+519 LNWGNLTLNGGTIC
-534 NNKTVKGGGTGIMSR
+534 NNKTTKGGGTGIMSR
-549 NRVTVNG
+549 HIVTVNG
-556 GTFCNN
+556 GTICNN
-562 YAGANGAGSGGA
+562 YASGSGGA

-588 SDNTAY
+588 SDNTVA
-594 GTGGAIYVHVLSS
+594 GTGGAIYVHFQSS
-607 LVINGGEILR
+607 LTINGGEILR
-617 NYGVSSGGAIASSA
+617 NHSGANGGAIHVSSGHIIVNGGVISGNYSLVQGGALS
-631 AKVSLYG
+631 VSISGENGVPTANLYG
-638 GYIEGNY
+638 GEISDNQAKES
-645 TLGHG
+645 G
-650 GGVHSYYSDKYS
+650 GGIYTYNATLNIYDAKITDNLATRGGGGYFNQSSKI
-662 RDYGAVN
+662 N
-669 IYGGEITDNHA
+669 IYGGGIDGNFARYYGGGIYIMGSSVVMYNGSISNNTTTMLESDT
-680 QTNGGGIFTTNSN
+680 TNGGGVLI
-693 VNIYDGK
+693 
-700 VNNNRCVARGGG
+700 
-712 IYVDTN
+712 
-718 SKLAF
+718 
-723 YNGEIN
+723 
-729 DNVSVEHSGGI
+729 
-740 YINNSSK
+740 
-747 VTMHNGVMSGNY
+747 
-759 TNGNG
+759 NG
-764 GAVCVGTDGNGSF
+764 GAKFT
-777 IMNGGRII
+777 MNGGRVV
-785 NNITGGHG
+785 NNVVDGTG
-793 SAIMLNPTTTVTING
+793 SAFQVNNNATVTING
-808 GLITGNE
+808 GLITGNNAMR
-815 SKKGAAINNTGDD
+815 GAAINNDSNA
-828 TLTINGGQIFGNIN
+828 TLIINGGQVYGNIN
-842 SVRVEAPN
+842 SKRTVDGQS
-850 SNVCIVKDSKI
+850 SNIGLLAGTKLI
-861 RIGKKL
+861 IGKKL

-877 NSGGTGAV
+877 IGGKAGVV
-885 TTGYTT
+885 TTGYTS
-891 QGNVKAD
+891 QGNATAD

-903 FADLNATNKIA
+903 YADVRGNSIA
-914 IVSDEIN
+914 IVSGEIN
-921 ITAASEPA
+921 ITETAHAA

-944 ANRPANEVY
+944 ANRPANETY

-1141 ALNGRLVTPVNAGN
+1141 VLNGRLVTPVNAGN

-1261 GYRITPAG
+1261 GYVITPAG

-1284 GQSLTLTVSTA
+1284 GQSLTLTVSTS

-1337 VSVNNDNFTT
+1337 VGVNNDNFTT

-1475 FETDDST
+1475 FETDDSA

-1500 AFANPEYSK
+1500 AFANSEYSK

-1598 WSQGVYVARA
+1598 WSQGVYTARA

-1788 AKVNGNFTITES
+1788 AKVNGNFTIIES

-1934 ELEVFGAR
+1934 GLEVFGAR

-1995 KDGRDDGT
+1995 IDGRDDGT
-2003 DITLQE
+2003 EITLQE

-2118 NADGNAAERT
+2118 NADGKAAERT

-2243 DEDGVTVVGYRWTFD
+2243 GEDGVTVVGYRWTFD

-2334 NASFDWAYTGNP
+2334 KASFDWAYTGNP

-2381 IDVFNDYNFSASSTM
+2381 IDVFNDYNFSKSSTM

-2413 VAGVDG
+2413 VEGVDG

-2450 DGKAVNTVI
+2450 DGKTVNTVI

-2498 TTLTYNGQNIAP
+2498 TTLTYNGQDIAP

>member
-41 IANAMLSTNIA
+41 IANAMLKTDITA
-52 STITSGGL
+52 TVTSGGL
-60 WNVDDQKFNARPVKD
+60 WNVDDQKFNAQPVKD

-116 VVLDSGSNGIQK
+116 IIVKSGATTIEN

-151 QLTEPFSAGWY
+151 QLKIPFSAGWY
-162 TGNNADFE
+162 STDASIELPG
-170 FPANMYSSSYIRS
+170 NMYSASYIRS
-183 FLNGTPYAQ
+183 FISGTPYAA
-192 AEGAEPYSTALNI
+192 AEGATPKTTAILVNDQSLISLDYSGTVW
-205 TDSSAVTLNYVGAWE
+205 DKD
-220 SNYKNFL
+220 YKAFL

-240 VPWQVEAVIKESD
+240 VPWQVSGLGEKTNLGWDWSN
-253 SFTDTDAPNSQ
+253 DAANTQLNS
-264 LSGEGLNMN
+264 EGLTFLYDY
-273 PGSQKYLTKGEKGVY
+273 SDKGEKGVY
-288 YDSWGNDYMWLP
+288 YDSWGNDYLWLP
-300 SMMEIGFAQNEKS
+300 SLAETGYKQNANKWV
-313 YPGLWDTT
+313 GLWDTT
-321 VSQRLN
+321 DNQRVN
-327 KDGKDST
+327 NDGQNTTST
-334 TNANGQSIV
+334 TTPAILS
-343 GGYWT
+343 GYWM
-348 RSADA
+348 RSASSSGSSGA
-353 NASCR
+353 VHYQR
-358 NVYYIRNSDFG
+358 NDDYGSNVMPSNL
-369 DNARECDRMSV
+369 ASV

-429 WIADASDDETLS
+429 WIADASDDEAIS

-477 KSVDY
+477 KAVDY

-487 VQDNATFILED
+487 VQNNATFILED

-504 GMISGAFNAIDGGGA
+504 GMISGAFNAIDGGGGV
-519 ILSYSPVIINGGTIC
+519 LNWGNLTLNGGTIC
-534 NNKTVKGGGTGIMSR
+534 NNKTTKGGGTGIMSR
-549 NRVTVNG
+549 HIVTVNG
-556 GTFCNN
+556 GTICNN
-562 YAGANGAGSGGA
+562 YASGSGGA

-588 SDNTAY
+588 SDNTAA

-617 NYGVSSGGAIASSA
+617 NYGVSSGGAIASSS

-638 GYIEGNY
+638 GYIVGNY
-645 TLGHG
+645 TLSHG
-650 GGVHSYYSDKYS
+650 GAIHSYYSDNYS

-669 IYGGEITDNHA
+669 IYSGEISDNYA

-700 VNNNRCVARGGG
+700 INNNRSVARGGG

-740 YINNSSK
+740 YINNNSK
-747 VTMHNGVMSGNY
+747 VTMYNGVMSGNY
-759 TNGNG
+759 TTGNG

-777 IMNGGRII
+777 IMNGGGII

-793 SAIMLNPTTTVTING
+793 SAIMLNPTAKVTING
-808 GLITGNE
+808 GLITDNE
-815 SKKGAAINNTGDD
+815 AKKGAAINNTGDD

-861 RIGKKL
+861 IIGKKL

-877 NSGGTGAV
+877 NSGGTGVV

-929 KTNVTWRISANGGTP
+929 KTNVTWRISPNGGTP
-944 ANRPANEVY
+944 VNRPANEVY

-1066 NINAGQGT
+1066 NINAGHGT

-1261 GYRITPAG
+1261 GYVITPAG

-1284 GQSLTLTVSTA
+1284 GQSLTLTVSTS
-1295 VTQGTIPQV
+1295 VTQGDIPQV

-1428 SGNYAEK
+1428 SGNYADK

-1500 AFANPEYSK
+1500 AFANSEYSK

-1519 CRVENSVITQVLW
+1519 CRVDNSVITEVLW

-1712 GNYNVAPEDASFT
+1712 GDYNVAPEDASFT

-1850 TVDGVELNIKVTG
+1850 TVDGVKLNIKVTG

-1934 ELEVFGAR
+1934 GLEVFGAR

-1995 KDGRDDGT
+1995 KDVRGEGDE
-2003 DITLQE
+2003 ITLQE

-2083 LVKGESITI
+2083 VVKGESITI

-2140 HGNADKDGKFEWDYK
+2140 HGNADNDGKFEWDYK

-2176 YIVHELT
+2176 FIVHELT

-2243 DEDGVTVVGYRWTFD
+2243 GEDGVTVVGYRWTFD

-2263 PSAKVHATGASLVV
+2263 PSARVHATGASLVV

-2547 IKDYVLKSSDAQEYK
+2547 IKDYVLKSSDAQEYE

>member
-41 IANAMLSTNIA
+41 IANAMTDA
-52 STITSGGL
+52 TRFEYTIDGEL
-60 WNVDDQKFNARPVKD
+60 WNKTDQKFNAQPIKD
-75 LVKQLTGKP
+75 LVKQITGKP

-94 LSESEKGTL
+94 LSESEKGVI
-103 TATQIAANNGGKD
+103 TATQIAANNNGKD
-116 VVLDSGSNGIQK
+116 IVVGFCEGFHDTL
-128 FTPTYVSR
+128 TPVYVSR
-136 LESGEIIVTLWYAYS
+136 LESGEIIVTIMTTANGGVIPYTL
-151 QLTEPFSAGWY
+151 GWY
-162 TGNNADFE
+162 SDSTDFTY
-170 FPANMYSSSYIRS
+170 PSNMYSSSYVRS
-183 FLNGTPYAQ
+183 FMNGTPYATVD
-192 AEGAEPYSTALNI
+192 GATEDTNI
-205 TDSSAVTLNYVGAWE
+205 NVTDESSVYLDYVGVQHQMWQDV
-220 SNYKNFL
+220 L
-227 SDGLTQFMVQPKF
+227 SDGKTQFMVQPKF
-240 VPWQVEAVIKESD
+240 VPWQYDQVNVSNLKATTGDWGSWNND
-253 SFTDTDAPNSQ
+253 PYNTQ
-264 LSGEGLNMN
+264 LSSENVN
-273 PGSQKYLTKGEKGVY
+273 VSVDYSDKGEKGVY
-288 YDSWGNDYMWLP
+288 YDSWGNDYVWLP
-300 SMMEIGFAQNEKS
+300 SVLEMGYVESSSKKEHT
-313 YPGLWDTT
+313 GLWETT
-321 VSQRLN
+321 SNQRTNIVVDKVSYLSDCYWLR
-327 KDGKDST
+327 DGTSRGGEAYVMKAEDSGSYSSVT
-334 TNANGQSIV
+334 K
-343 GGYWT
+343 GYCY
-348 RSADA
+348 RA
-353 NASCR
+353 
-358 NVYYIRNSDFG
+358 
-369 DNARECDRMSV
+369 
-380 RPAFHLNLTKVLASL
+380 AFHLNLTKVLASL

-562 YAGANGAGSGGA
+562 YAGANGSGSGGA

-588 SDNTAY
+588 SDNTAA

-617 NYGVSSGGAIASSA
+617 NYGVSSGGAIASSS

-650 GGVHSYYSDKYS
+650 GGIHSYYSDKYS

-669 IYGGEITDNHA
+669 IYSGEITDNHA

-700 VNNNRCVARGGG
+700 INNNRCVARGGG

-793 SAIMLNPTTTVTING
+793 SAIMLNPKTTVTING

-885 TTGYTT
+885 TTGYTS

-944 ANRPANEVY
+944 ANRPANEIY

-1014 ITPRSF
+1014 ITPRNF

-1284 GQSLTLTVSTA
+1284 GQSLTLTVSTS
-1295 VTQGTIPQV
+1295 VTQGAIPQV

-1337 VSVNNDNFTT
+1337 VGVNNDNFTT

-1449 WRQDDYAAADGTTF
+1449 WRQDDYAAADGSTF

-1490 ADNGTYTVTA
+1490 ADNGAYTVTA

-1519 CRVENSVITQVLW
+1519 CRVDNSVITEVLW

-1850 TVDGVELNIKVTG
+1850 TVDGVKLSIKVTG

-1918 EHKPTAYYVN
+1918 EHKPTAYYLN

-1934 ELEVFGAR
+1934 GLEVFGAR

-1995 KDGRDDGT
+1995 KDVRGEGDE
-2003 DITLQE
+2003 ITLQE

-2118 NADGNAAERT
+2118 NVDGNAAERT

-2243 DEDGVTVVGYRWTFD
+2243 GEDGVTVVGYRWTFD

-2547 IKDYVLKSSDAQEYK
+2547 IKDYVLKSSDAQEYE

>member
-41 IANAMLSTNIA
+41 IANAMTDA
-52 STITSGGL
+52 TRFEYTIDGQL
-60 WNVDDQKFNARPVKD
+60 WNETDQKFNAQPIRD
-75 LVKQLTGKP
+75 LVKQITGKP

-94 LSESEKGTL
+94 LSESEKGVI
-103 TATQIAANNGGKD
+103 TATQIAANNNGKD
-116 VVLDSGSNGIQK
+116 IVVK
-128 FTPTYVSR
+128 FFDGMVDTLTPTYVSR
-136 LESGEIIVTLWYAYS
+136 LESGEIIVTIMTTANGGVIPYTL
-151 QLTEPFSAGWY
+151 GWY
-162 TGNNADFE
+162 SDSTDFTY
-170 FPANMYSSSYIRS
+170 PSNMYSSSYVRS
-183 FLNGTPYAQ
+183 FINGTPYATVD
-192 AEGAEPYSTALNI
+192 GATEDTNI
-205 TDSSAVTLNYVGAWE
+205 NVTDGSSVYLDYVGVQHQLW
-220 SNYKNFL
+220 KDVL
-227 SDGLTQFMVQPKF
+227 SDGKTQFMVQPKF
-240 VPWQVEAVIKESD
+240 VPWQYDQINVSNLKATTGDWGSWSD
-253 SFTDTDAPNSQ
+253 DPYNTQ
-264 LSGEGLNMN
+264 LSSENVN
-273 PGSQKYLTKGEKGVY
+273 VSVDYSDKGEKGVY
-288 YDSWGNDYMWLP
+288 YDSWGNDYVWLP
-300 SMMEIGFAQNEKS
+300 SVLEMGYVESSSKKEHT
-313 YPGLWDTT
+313 GLWETT
-321 VSQRLN
+321 SNQRKNIVVDKGSYLADSYWLR
-327 KDGKDST
+327 DGTSRGGEAYVIKAEDSGSYSSVT
-334 TNANGQSIV
+334 K
-343 GGYWT
+343 GY
-348 RSADA
+348 
-353 NASCR
+353 C
-358 NVYYIRNSDFG
+358 Y
-369 DNARECDRMSV
+369 

-429 WIADASDDETLS
+429 WIADASDDETIS

-477 KSVDY
+477 KAVDY

-487 VQDNATFILED
+487 VQNNATFILED

-504 GMISGAFNAIDGGGA
+504 GMISGAFNAIDDGGA
-519 ILSYSPVIINGGTIC
+519 ILSYGPVIINGGTIC

-556 GTFCNN
+556 GTICNN

-594 GTGGAIYVHVLSS
+594 GTGGAIYVHFQSPLT
-607 LVINGGEILR
+607 INGGEILR
-617 NYGVSSGGAIASSA
+617 NHSGANGGAIHVSSGHIIVNGGVISGNYSLVQGGALS
-631 AKVSLYG
+631 VSISGENGVPTANLYG
-638 GYIEGNY
+638 GEISDNQAKES
-645 TLGHG
+645 G
-650 GGVHSYYSDKYS
+650 GGIYTYNATLNIYDAKITDNLATRGGGGYFNQSSKI
-662 RDYGAVN
+662 N
-669 IYGGEITDNHA
+669 IYGGGIDGNFARYYGGGIYIMGSSVVMYNGSISNNTTTMLESDN
-680 QTNGGGIFTTNSN
+680 TNGGGVLI
-693 VNIYDGK
+693 
-700 VNNNRCVARGGG
+700 
-712 IYVDTN
+712 
-718 SKLAF
+718 
-723 YNGEIN
+723 
-729 DNVSVEHSGGI
+729 
-740 YINNSSK
+740 
-747 VTMHNGVMSGNY
+747 
-759 TNGNG
+759 NG
-764 GAVCVGTDGNGSF
+764 GAKFT
-777 IMNGGRII
+777 MNGGRVV
-785 NNITGGHG
+785 NNVVDGTG
-793 SAIMLNPTTTVTING
+793 SAFQVNNEATLTING
-808 GLITGNE
+808 GLITGNNAMR
-815 SKKGAAINNTGDD
+815 GAAINNDSIA
-828 TLTINGGQIFGNIN
+828 TLIINGGQVYGNIN
-842 SVRVEAPN
+842 SKRTEDGQS
-850 SNVCIVKDSKI
+850 SNIGLLAGTKLI
-861 RIGKKL
+861 IGKKL

-877 NSGGTGAV
+877 IGGKGGVV
-885 TTGYTT
+885 TTGYTS
-891 QGNVKAD
+891 QGNAQAD

-903 FADLNATNKIA
+903 YADVRGNSIA
-914 IVSDEIN
+914 IVGGEIN
-921 ITAASEPA
+921 ITETAHAA
-929 KTNVTWRISANGGTP
+929 KTDVVWRISPNGSTP
-944 ANRPANEVY
+944 TNRPANETY

-1118 FIEGALSGDTVN
+1118 FVEGALSGDTVN

-1185 VEVVWDENSFTY
+1185 VEVVWDENSFKY

-1212 GNRVPVTVGVAGVN
+1212 GKRVPVTVGVAGVN

-1231 GGNSVNAGQY
+1231 DGNSVNAGQY

-1261 GYRITPAG
+1261 GYQITPAG
-1269 LNVNNGTLNLTYNGE
+1269 LNVNNGTLSLTYNGE

-1295 VTQGTIPQV
+1295 VTQGDIPQV

-1337 VSVNNDNFTT
+1337 VGVNNDNFTT

-1391 VKSEN
+1391 VKGEN

-1449 WRQDDYAAADGTTF
+1449 WRQDDYCAADGTTF

-1490 ADNGTYTVTA
+1490 ADNGAYTVTA
-1500 AFANPEYSK
+1500 AFANSEYSK

-1519 CRVENSVITQVLW
+1519 CRVDNSVITEVLW

-1608 SLTGVGALCELPSTV
+1608 SLTGVGALCELPSDV

-1788 AKVNGNFTITES
+1788 AKVNGNFTIIES

-1918 EHKPTAYYVN
+1918 EHKPTAYYLN

-1934 ELEVFGAR
+1934 GLEVFGAR

-1995 KDGRDDGT
+1995 KDVRGEGT
-2003 DITLQE
+2003 EITLQE

-2083 LVKGESITI
+2083 VVKGESITI

-2140 HGNADKDGKFEWDYK
+2140 HGNADNDGKFEWDYK

-2243 DEDGVTVVGYRWTFD
+2243 GEDGVTVVGYRWTFD

-2547 IKDYVLKSSDAQEYK
+2547 IKDYVLKSSDAQEYE

>member
-41 IANAMLSTNIA
+41 IANAMLNTNIA

-60 WNVDDQKFNARPVKD
+60 WNVDDQKFNAQPVKD

-151 QLTEPFSAGWY
+151 QLKVPYSAGWY
-162 TGNNADFE
+162 STDASFE

-183 FLNGTPYAQ
+183 FLNGTPYAA
-192 AEGAEPYSTALNI
+192 AEGATPKTTAILVNDQSQISLDYSGTVW
-205 TDSSAVTLNYVGAWE
+205 DKD
-220 SNYKNFL
+220 YKAFV
-227 SDGLTQFMVQPKF
+227 SDGFSQFIVQPKF
-240 VPWQVEAVIKESD
+240 VPWQNTGLGEK
-253 SFTDTDAPNSQ
+253 TDFGWSWSHDAPNTQ
-264 LSGEGLNMN
+264 LNSDGLSFINDY
-273 PGSQKYLTKGEKGVY
+273 SDKGEKGVY
-288 YDSWGNDYMWLP
+288 YDSWGNDYFWLP
-300 SMMEIGFAQNEKS
+300 AMVETGYKQSDKKWV
-313 YPGLWDTT
+313 GLWDTT
-321 VSQRLN
+321 DSQRLN
-327 KDGKDST
+327 YNGEYTDSGT
-334 TNANGQSIV
+334 GPVAIGAYWLRSVSTGGSSANVHI
-343 GGYWT
+343 
-348 RSADA
+348 
-353 NASCR
+353 
-358 NVYYIRNSDFG
+358 IRN
-369 DNARECDRMSV
+369 DNNGSNTTPSNLCSV

-441 TSFGDG
+441 TSFGEG

-487 VQDNATFILED
+487 VQNNATFILED

-607 LVINGGEILR
+607 LVVNGGEILR

-650 GGVHSYYSDKYS
+650 GGIHSYYSDKYS

-944 ANRPANEVY
+944 ANRPANEIY

-1141 ALNGRLVTPVNAGN
+1141 VLNGRLVTPVNAGN

-1284 GQSLTLTVSTA
+1284 GQSLTLTVSTS

-1391 VKSEN
+1391 VKGEN

-1449 WRQDDYAAADGTTF
+1449 WRQDDYAASDGATF

-1500 AFANPEYSK
+1500 AFANSEYSK

-1519 CRVENSVITQVLW
+1519 CRVENSVITEVLW

-1760 AAKNVTGVTGEILI
+1760 AAKNVTGVTGEIVI
-1774 TVEKEVNAGTYTAV
+1774 NVEKEVNAGTYTAV

-1934 ELEVFGAR
+1934 GLEVFGAR

-1987 MQKPVATV
+1987 MQTPVATV
-1995 KDGRDDGT
+1995 KDVRGEGDE
-2003 DITLQE
+2003 ITLQE

-2243 DEDGVTVVGYRWTFD
+2243 GEDGVTVVGYRWTFD